1 MNKTFCLEKVRG
13 YRVKRRNNEKV
24 RSTEEKFHLLRKCL
38 LCGYSNFLTTE
49 QLKANKTAEETLE
62 GQIMEYKRKEYYF
75 SLCSPLVF
83 IFLTRKVFLNKTNFF
98 LTSEFEGLKS

>member
-13 YRVKRRNNEKV
+13 YRVKWRNNEKV

-62 GQIMEYKRKEYYF
+62 GQIMGYKG
-75 SLCSPLVF
+75 P
-83 IFLTRKVFLNKTNFF
+83 IFHYVHH
-98 LTSEFEGLKS
+98 

>member
-13 YRVKRRNNEKV
+13 YRVELRNNEKV
-24 RSTEEKFHLLRKCL
+24 KSTEEKFHFLRKCL

-62 GQIMEYKRKEYYF
+62 GQIMGSKGKEYYF

-83 IFLTRKVFLNKTNFF
+83 IF
-98 LTSEFEGLKS
+98 